1 MTFWLWEKVRLRGA
15 LGRCPLLQ
23 KAQRMG
29 HPASPVKYPLVGA
42 PDHIFPLS
50 RRLPFC
56 SVMDEIAAKT
66 EQSFDPRTEVSADAK
81 YLVKQL
87 VLWFLVFPPVLVVLI
102 WVLYYAATRN

>member
-1 MTFWLWEKVRLRGA
+1 
-15 LGRCPLLQ
+15 
-23 KAQRMG
+23 
-29 HPASPVKYPLVGA
+29 
-42 PDHIFPLS
+42 
-50 RRLPFC
+50 
-56 SVMDEIAAKT
+56 MDEIAAKT